1 MAGALAVGA
10 VSRNPLAALA
20 TQRGLA
26 VLPAAQAYADAYA
39 EFKGQYPEAPDSE
52 AQRYAASMAGVEYGI
67 EAFVPAGGNL
77 AGTGIRQVA
86 GTIARRT
93 ATEAGTEGV
102 TEAVGQGVQLG
113 LAPELA
119 PKTLEEAA
127 YNVGIAAATG
137 GIGGGAVSV
146 PTTVIERTNLTRAQ
160 RVEQQRLAQIAAADE
175 TGKVAEG
182 AAVVAQAEE
191 SARKGTVTES
201 PLGPVRQEPIGPSS
215 PFLPRAEGVD
225 LETPR
230 AEASTLLTPA
240 EENIGLPRGPV
251 SVLPGQEP
259 SAALGLDTP
268 RGEATPL
275 TENPVQQARVQ
286 ELTQER
292 DALFQKGA
300 PLTRKEKSRV
310 KTISK
315 ELNTIAT
322 EQASFA
328 QRASVDQL
336 ARTAL
341 PGSVEPILTTPAP
354 TPLPT
359 TRASRVEAARPPAQP
374 TMEFVT
380 EKGSRYSVQEDG
392 TTIRDKA
399 ARKDVGHEGDSGIK
413 PRSSKTVYAD
423 VPTSA
428 LSAAGLSG
436 LGEKGARV
444 VIQGDTAT
452 LLTWNEKEGRW
463 GSSPT
468 GRDIPI
474 STTPKVGSYP
484 LELWKPADD
493 VGGLEAY
500 RGMHAGNK
508 IVEIKPREATA
519 PIVRE
524 DVIDLETG
532 RVTGEQTAEVG
543 VPVNDTQRQELE
555 NFFNDVKANRSVN
568 LPSDQQAAFARIMNV
583 QVPPQ
588 QRKATPLRQA
598 LSRATTAWDA
608 LAGVKAAVR
617 MGADPKI
624 ERYDRLIDSLATE
637 DMKNVGFTLLQPETE
652 PRTPFQQALKNDP
665 KELQTKGLHEV
676 DPATGRDE
684 VTIVGDGYARRD
696 GTATVE
702 TTLHEIVHAKGA
714 AAIRAVKEGRET
726 DAGVIQAVKDLNAVR
741 IKLRQSIP
749 KDGLT
754 PDEKSAVEYATTNV
768 DEFHANAMTN
778 PLVQSALKKENL
790 WDRVRSTIRALLRI
804 PRSQKS
810 LLDEVL
816 DASYALTDA
825 INKREGKAPE
835 VRGDGEARRA
845 TTPTRS
851 TRVADARTQFLGKGT
866 QVEPTTDIGR
876 RIQRFRDSV
885 QERFFTNAVGRFIG
899 NASRKI
905 DVLFSANKLGTKETT
920 EAFSKAQG
928 AIQRAHAQMQAIGRA
943 MDKQLGSVELQS
955 GTGKSLLATQYLAER
970 DATKQS
976 EIAKKIKNGELI
988 KTLDKARAEMDRLS
1002 TEVGRH
1008 LVEAYAGRT
1017 MPESVLD
1024 LLKTIKERMGSYL
1037 TRAYMVDI
1045 VEGDATETYNAYKRG
1060 DPVAVARIQPL
1071 VNRIGGTLAGLNSW
1085 VENAR
1090 QEAKVLSD
1098 PRVQFE
1104 ASDTVFGREVRQ
1116 RYSDFL
1122 GNPGSKTIKE
1132 MFDELDAFAKKIPE
1146 SEYAKEVDRTVQ
1158 KLIGV
1163 FDDSTK
1169 NDALVQFARAMRSDD
1184 RTLRRRDRVPAD
1196 LRLAWGE
1203 IINPILSFNLTAE
1216 RTAAAYAN
1224 LKSSNYLFDN
1234 APNLFSE
1241 REDPQTK
1248 RLNRIPNNPT
1258 VYGKLAGM
1266 YTIPEV
1272 HDAVVA
1278 QTTTLAPG
1286 GAGNDITGM
1295 VGNAVAGALRK
1306 AQPVLGFNKLTQ
1318 IAMNGFNS
1326 VLLNSTNLLY
1336 MPLANG
1342 NTNITT
1348 LPRAMKAI
1356 QASVFTAY
1364 RSKNINE
1371 DFIELLDQGV
1381 IDPVQLQTDEEV
1393 RNRTRAARA
1402 FERGQV
1408 VQGTVRDA
1416 VRKGITDPVNS
1427 LREVVNF
1434 LELVPKAWNYF
1445 SAKEE
1450 LRAIYPD
1457 LSEQQLR
1464 DMAAEQTNR
1473 LNPTYTRT
1481 RNIVRGMEVTQ
1492 MSYTANYMEQIASN
1506 GARSIN
1512 LGIVQTKN
1520 GLKTGNPRLAIAG
1533 LKKLLGNVTA
1543 LGLSYGLP
1551 ATVLGILGISPEEE
1565 DETIADNLP
1574 FNERGMQPV
1583 ILGVNGDRVVYT
1595 DAGRVNPG
1603 DTLHAPMRAIIS
1615 AIANVSSGN
1624 MDEAERDFNG
1634 AMTNLQG
1641 QFAGGAPLGQMML
1654 RLFTDKRTGRQLEED
1669 APEFYSLVADK
1680 AGVFAADATNVAY
1693 AGGFPAQFK
1702 GILRSDVR
1710 QDKQGDEFEWNLI
1723 ETLMAVRAPV
1733 REVSLGES
1741 VKFEALNYRNAR
1753 RDPSDDLKRIM
1764 LLPSEE
1770 RAGEDRL
1777 REEVVRLI
1785 EAQQK
1790 PYEEMMRS
1798 VTALRAVGQRQGM
1811 SAKDTETM
1819 IRGALKDAT
1828 LAKDEI
1834 DQVVAGA
1841 PFRPRPLSQQFAV
1854 NDIKNRV
1861 NREGVRQEKVRL
1873 ETLFNQRLETVR
1885 RLMDEEIAKFD

>member
-1 MAGALAVGA
+1 
-10 VSRNPLAALA
+10 
-20 TQRGLA
+20 
-26 VLPAAQAYADAYA
+26 
-39 EFKGQYPEAPDSE
+39 
-52 AQRYAASMAGVEYGI
+52 
-67 EAFVPAGGNL
+67 
-77 AGTGIRQVA
+77 
-86 GTIARRT
+86 
-93 ATEAGTEGV
+93 
-102 TEAVGQGVQLG
+102 
-113 LAPELA
+113 
-119 PKTLEEAA
+119 
-127 YNVGIAAATG
+127 
-137 GIGGGAVSV
+137 
-146 PTTVIERTNLTRAQ
+146 
-160 RVEQQRLAQIAAADE
+160 
-175 TGKVAEG
+175 
-182 AAVVAQAEE
+182 
-191 SARKGTVTES
+191 
-201 PLGPVRQEPIGPSS
+201 
-215 PFLPRAEGVD
+215 
-225 LETPR
+225 
-230 AEASTLLTPA
+230 
-240 EENIGLPRGPV
+240 
-251 SVLPGQEP
+251 
-259 SAALGLDTP
+259 
-268 RGEATPL
+268 
-275 TENPVQQARVQ
+275 
-286 ELTQER
+286 
-292 DALFQKGA
+292 
-300 PLTRKEKSRV
+300 
-310 KTISK
+310 
-315 ELNTIAT
+315 
-322 EQASFA
+322 
-328 QRASVDQL
+328 
-336 ARTAL
+336 
-341 PGSVEPILTTPAP
+341 
-354 TPLPT
+354 
-359 TRASRVEAARPPAQP
+359 
-374 TMEFVT
+374 
-380 EKGSRYSVQEDG
+380 
-392 TTIRDKA
+392 
-399 ARKDVGHEGDSGIK
+399 
-413 PRSSKTVYAD
+413 
-423 VPTSA
+423 
-428 LSAAGLSG
+428 
-436 LGEKGARV
+436 
-444 VIQGDTAT
+444 
-452 LLTWNEKEGRW
+452 
-463 GSSPT
+463 
-468 GRDIPI
+468 
-474 STTPKVGSYP
+474 
-484 LELWKPADD
+484 
-493 VGGLEAY
+493 
-500 RGMHAGNK
+500 
-508 IVEIKPREATA
+508 
-519 PIVRE
+519 
-524 DVIDLETG
+524 
-532 RVTGEQTAEVG
+532 
-543 VPVNDTQRQELE
+543 
-555 NFFNDVKANRSVN
+555 
-568 LPSDQQAAFARIMNV
+568 
-583 QVPPQ
+583 
-588 QRKATPLRQA
+588 
-598 LSRATTAWDA
+598 
-608 LAGVKAAVR
+608 
-617 MGADPKI
+617 
-624 ERYDRLIDSLATE
+624 
-637 DMKNVGFTLLQPETE
+637 
-652 PRTPFQQALKNDP
+652 
-665 KELQTKGLHEV
+665 
-676 DPATGRDE
+676 
-684 VTIVGDGYARRD
+684 
-696 GTATVE
+696 
-702 TTLHEIVHAKGA
+702 
-714 AAIRAVKEGRET
+714 
-726 DAGVIQAVKDLNAVR
+726 
-741 IKLRQSIP
+741 
-749 KDGLT
+749 
-754 PDEKSAVEYATTNV
+754 
-768 DEFHANAMTN
+768 
-778 PLVQSALKKENL
+778 
-790 WDRVRSTIRALLRI
+790 
-804 PRSQKS
+804 
-810 LLDEVL
+810 
-816 DASYALTDA
+816 
-825 INKREGKAPE
+825 
-835 VRGDGEARRA
+835 
-845 TTPTRS
+845 
-851 TRVADARTQFLGKGT
+851 
-866 QVEPTTDIGR
+866 
-876 RIQRFRDSV
+876 
-885 QERFFTNAVGRFIG
+885 
-899 NASRKI
+899 
-905 DVLFSANKLGTKETT
+905 VLFSANKLGTKETT

-970 DATKQS
+970 DATKRS
-976 EIAKKIKNGELI
+976 EIAKKIKSGELV

-1060 DPVAVARIQPL
+1060 DPAAVARIQPL

-1278 QTTTLAPG
+1278 QTTMLAPG

-1318 IAMNGFNS
+1318 IAMNGTTS
-1326 VLLNSTNLLY
+1326 ILLNSTNLLY

-1416 VRKGITDPVNS
+1416 LRKGITDPVNS

-1492 MSYTANYMEQIASN
+1492 LSYTANYMEQIASN

-1710 QDKQGDEFEWNLI
+1710 QDKQGGEFEWNLI

-1741 VKFEALNYRNAR
+1741 VKFEAIAYRNAR

-1777 REEVVRLI
+1777 REEVVKLI

-1841 PFRPRPLSQQFAV
+1841 PFRPRPLSQQFAS

-1873 ETLFNQRLETVR
+1873 ENLFNQRLETVR